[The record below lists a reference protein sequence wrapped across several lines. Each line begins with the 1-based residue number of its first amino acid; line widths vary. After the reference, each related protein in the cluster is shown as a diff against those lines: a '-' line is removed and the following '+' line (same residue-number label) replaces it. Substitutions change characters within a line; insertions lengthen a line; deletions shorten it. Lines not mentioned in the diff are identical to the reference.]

1 LARSRLPLAAL
12 LLALAAP
19 PAALSQEL
27 EPRAYSPSPVGST
40 FLVGAYSHSSGELLF
55 DTSVP
60 VTDARAKIET
70 GILGVSH
77 VFDLGG
83 RQASIAAVAP
93 YAWGDVSG
101 NVGEDRRSVSRSGWG
116 DTRLKLSTILIG
128 GPALSTQAFAAR
140 KPGPIVGA
148 SVVAVLP
155 TGEYNPTRL
164 INIGANRWALKPEIG
179 VSYPMGRWQADAYAG
194 VWLFGDND
202 NFFGGRRKTQD
213 PMGSFQAHLSYT
225 VRPRLWA
232 AVDATYYTGGATRLD
247 GVGGSDRQNN
257 VRVGATVS
265 LPVARRQSIQIN
277 YSHGAVTRI
286 GGKFSTVAI
295 AWQSAWVP

>member
-1 LARSRLPLAAL
+1 MS
-12 LLALAAP
+12 
-19 PAALSQEL
+19 
-27 EPRAYSPSPVGST
+27 ST
-40 FLVGAYSHSSGELLF
+40 WVGAR
-55 DTSVP
+55 P
-60 VTDARAKIET
+60 
-70 GILGVSH
+70 
-77 VFDLGG
+77 
-83 RQASIAAVAP
+83 SIAAVAP

-116 DTRLKLSTILIG
+116 DTRLKLSAILIG

-265 LPVARRQSIQIN
+265 LPVARRPIDPDQLQPRSGHPHRRQVLHRRHSMAVGLGSLRAYAGAAPMRSASRRNMMQSVCR
-277 YSHGAVTRI
+277 SVGKWLAVLA
-286 GGKFSTVAI
+286 SC
-295 AWQSAWVP
+295 WVKALSSKPRSS